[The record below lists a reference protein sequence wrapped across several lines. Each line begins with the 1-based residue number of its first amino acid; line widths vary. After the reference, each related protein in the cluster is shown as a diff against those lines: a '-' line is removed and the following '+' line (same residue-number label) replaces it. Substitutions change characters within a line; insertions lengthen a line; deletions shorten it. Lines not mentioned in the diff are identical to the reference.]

1 MTDKDLLGRKVRD
14 KVTGFTG
21 IATCV
26 AHYLNGCTRVNVE
39 APVKDDG
46 TLRGSEFFDIDQIEV
61 VGDGVRSASAKADP
75 TGGPQRSEPPRM

>member
-14 KVTGFTG
+14 NVTGFTG

-26 AHYLNGCTRVNVE
+26 AHYLNGCSWVNVE

-46 TLRGSEFFDIDQIEV
+46 TLRGTEFFDIQQIEV
-61 VGDGVRSASAKADP
+61 VGEGVMTKHDP
-75 TGGPQRSEPPRM
+75 IESVGGPQRSEAPRM